1 MYNFPV
7 PRQRQTI
14 KLPVLSL
21 GPVWTAAGTRAAR
34 TERTLR
40 GGGLDR
46 RGRRHCLPLL
56 GLLVLLVL
64 LSLLLFVSAAAGLV
78 LLVFALLLLLLQK
91 LHVFTLNNTFPYIQI
106 TPRDV
111 LCR

>member
-34 TERTLR
+34 TERPLR

-46 RGRRHCLPLL
+46 RGRSLPLL